1 MTASATVPA
10 THGSFTIDRHFDA
23 KPERVFK
30 AFADGDAKKRW
41 FAGPNGWEQTE
52 RAFEFHVGGT
62 EIVAGAWPDGKSS
75 RFTCRYEDI
84 IPGERIVY
92 SYHMHINGEHIS
104 ISLATIEIAPAGAG
118 TKLTFT
124 EHVTYI
130 NGYDDPC
137 AANRKQGSEFL
148 LDMVGASLMD

>member
-1 MTASATVPA
+1 MTVPA
-10 THGSFTIDRHFDA
+10 THGSFTIDREYAA

-41 FAGPNGWEQTE
+41 FSGPNGWVQTE
-52 RAFEFHVGGT
+52 RVFEFRVGGT
-62 EIVAGAWPDGKSS
+62 EIVAGAWPDGKST

-84 IPGERIVY
+84 VPGERIVY
-92 SYHMHINGEHIS
+92 SYHMHLNGEAIS
-104 ISLATIEIAPAGAG
+104 ISLATVEIAPAGNG

-124 EHVTYI
+124 EHATFL

-148 LDMVGASLMD
+148 LDMVGASLKD

>member
-1 MTASATVPA
+1 MTASA
-10 THGSFTIDRHFDA
+10 THGSFTIDRQFDA

-30 AFADGDAKKRW
+30 AFADGDAKKLW
-41 FAGPNGWEQTE
+41 FAGPNGWTQTD
-52 RAFEFHVGGT
+52 RVFEFRVGGT
-62 EIVAGAWPDGKSS
+62 EIVAGEFPGGPST

-84 IPGERIVY
+84 VPGERIIY
-92 SYHMHINGEHIS
+92 SYHMHLDGRHIS

-124 EHVTYI
+124 EHATFL

-137 AANRKQGSEFL
+137 AAGRKEGTEGL
-148 LDMVGASLMD
+148 LDKLGASLP